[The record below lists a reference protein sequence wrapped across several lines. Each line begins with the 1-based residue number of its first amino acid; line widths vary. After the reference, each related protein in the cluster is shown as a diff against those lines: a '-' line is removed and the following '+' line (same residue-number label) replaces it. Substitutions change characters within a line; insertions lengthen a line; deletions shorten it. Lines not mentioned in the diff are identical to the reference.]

1 MADEH
6 KCRELE
12 KALNEKVYFLNE
24 LTRKKAEVDRELML
38 IRAEIENERNKSMA
52 DQAVIRKLEG
62 ILQEK
67 AKQI

>member
-24 LTRKKAEVDRELML
+24 LTRKKAEEDRELML

-52 DQAVIRKLEG
+52 D
-62 ILQEK
+62 
-67 AKQI
+67 